1 MPERSTR
8 LSELKE
14 QLRDAQEISL
24 DDTPHFSLESAP
36 YKKVEPIT
44 ISPKEQIRYKEN
56 DAFADA
62 VYDDL
67 HWLLAQTGKISV
79 EEFEQRIEVVEKRL
93 SPAQIE
99 VFARIRDRLK
109 SAIESATQID
119 QKTIDE
125 VIQKARE
132 LRYLLPRA
140 KPSVEITP
148 WGAII
153 LSVTEEEFSSP
164 IDKSNFNKLAFK
176 VMEVAR
182 QGIDDPRLVA
192 LLERIIVLKKTDNE
206 EKNARVKK
214 HELFHDVYGVA
225 VRPEQPTLY
234 DDAAEKRLWAQIK
247 DEILAYL
254 FEGRWRPDL
263 RALCHDVRLKDRTAA
278 KDFYGHYMDL
288 WGFVS
293 RSLQKEM
300 SVDEAAEKADEFADH
315 VWLLVRELAR
325 LYYSRAPVEDGIKA
339 VLTAQDAKEAMY
351 KLCQIGDRGCLD
363 GEILWKVIRRESQT
377 DMYKADELSAYQIE
391 NFIYYFSYYRLP
403 LIKNHD
409 RFLSSLEGHIQT
421 LKSKEVVPEQK
432 ISHENN
438 VRLLEQVRADLR
450 ERETHTNSSE

>member
-254 FEGRWRPDL
+254 FEG
-263 RALCHDVRLKDRTAA
+263 
-278 KDFYGHYMDL
+278 
-288 WGFVS
+288 
-293 RSLQKEM
+293 
-300 SVDEAAEKADEFADH
+300 
-315 VWLLVRELAR
+315 
-325 LYYSRAPVEDGIKA
+325 
-339 VLTAQDAKEAMY
+339 
-351 KLCQIGDRGCLD
+351 
-363 GEILWKVIRRESQT
+363 
-377 DMYKADELSAYQIE
+377 
-391 NFIYYFSYYRLP
+391 
-403 LIKNHD
+403 
-409 RFLSSLEGHIQT
+409 
-421 LKSKEVVPEQK
+421 
-432 ISHENN
+432 
-438 VRLLEQVRADLR
+438 
-450 ERETHTNSSE
+450 